1 VAKTSLLAR
10 LTRYRRR
17 MRRLVLLVCIL
28 AVTSGSAAAQ
38 PGQSAP
44 GWGPPPM
51 GSGYHLLTA
60 EERALLHQGE
70 IETGH
75 YIAGG
80 VVGSVFAYGTGH
92 AVQGRFADKGWI
104 FLVGEAVST
113 GLIIKFLV
121 DCLEVEDG
129 GNCEDDV
136 DWLVVGLIGSVGFRI
151 WELVDLWAG
160 PPRHNARIR
169 AIRARA
175 GIPGYGLYLAPS
187 VSRGDSGGVAGL
199 TLRF

>member
-151 WELVDLWAG
+151 WELVDLWVG
-160 PPRHNARIR
+160 EPRRLGRGRRPH
-169 AIRARA
+169 
-175 GIPGYGLYLAPS
+175 APLLMSGRSLS
-187 VSRGDSGGVAGL
+187 VSTVDGGEPGA
-199 TLRF
+199 